1 MHTNDRKLGG
11 AKKRGHYFSSN
22 SFATWILPRLTQLT
36 PAFMTGNMKK
46 RKGGGGGGW
55 VGWGG
60 GVGQVSYGKV
70 YLSIGMYC

>member
-1 MHTNDRKLGG
+1 MDPSQTNSADSSFHDRQYE
-11 AKKRGHYFSSN
+11 KKE
-22 SFATWILPRLTQLT
+22 
-36 PAFMTGNMKK
+36 
-46 RKGGGGGGW
+46 GGGGGGW